1 MPTLLVVD
9 DEKNVLYAL
18 EKGLRA
24 DGLRTVTAQ
33 TGKAGIDAAVREKP
47 DAVLLD
53 VRLPDLSGLDVL
65 KELRQ
70 TDPKLPVI
78 VMTTHGTAE
87 TAIEAMQR
95 GAFDYLLKPWDLEEL
110 TALVNKAL
118 ECGRLNHVRAVIDP
132 VSDSDD
138 RVDCVIGR

>member
-9 DEKNVLYAL
+9 DERNVLYAL

-24 DGLRTVTAQ
+24 DGLRIVTAQ
-33 TGKAGIDAAVREKP
+33 TGKAGINLVQCEKP

-70 TDPKLPVI
+70 IDPKASGDR
-78 VMTTHGTAE
+78 HDDARDCRDGN
-87 TAIEAMQR
+87 R
-95 GAFDYLLKPWDLEEL
+95 GNAARGL
-110 TALVNKAL
+110 
-118 ECGRLNHVRAVIDP
+118 
-132 VSDSDD
+132 
-138 RVDCVIGR
+138 